1 MTTSAASRGSA
12 RKWDDETDR
21 MRLRAR
27 LMRETGCSEAEVG
40 FAVGMA
46 LERFRA
52 ARIREFV
59 TLLVERDA
67 RRRLRV
73 LRLNP
78 VTSLEPEAR
87 RRARGDH
94 AALVQAVDD
103 GRLPAESDS

>member
-1 MTTSAASRGSA
+1 MTTSVRSRGSA
-12 RKWDDETDR
+12 GRWDGETDR

-27 LMRETGCSEAEVG
+27 LARETGCSEAEVG
-40 FAVGMA
+40 FAVGLA
-46 LERFRA
+46 LERFRG

-59 TLLVERDA
+59 ALLVERDA

-87 RRARGDH
+87 RRAGCDP
-94 AALVQAVDD
+94 AALGQAVKD
-103 GRLPAESDS
+103 GRVPAESES